1 MGTRSRILQD
11 EVVGSPD
18 DPPDEVLVAAAVGG
32 DDEAFATLAR
42 RYRRKVLRTALE
54 IVGPERAED
63 AAQDA
68 LLLAYRALPALRDGA
83 KFPGWIS
90 TIARFR
96 AIRLSRSECRRRAAM
111 TSVDHRI
118 LESYSAPEGDPEA
131 PEDGVG
137 ELLRALEEI
146 PPEFARVIRLHF
158 FEGRPHLEIA
168 GLLGISVSTAK
179 WRCFRAKELLR
190 RALKSGGAGE
200 AQIDVVCRRC
210 GNCRREAS
218 GESCGCAG
226 DPEIGRNDRQ
236 KAPLPGR
243 SAATRFQLPVFE
255 VRTGSQTAP
264 KEGPPVKRRASAV
277 TRHLGALILAFPL
290 VRPGSLLGR
299 EPGAGSTSREEPAK
313 PRFARSVTEYQVP
326 DLKLVDQQGR
336 TVSLREL
343 LNEQRPV
350 ALNFFFASC
359 GSICPVM
366 TATFSRMRKELGHDG
381 DGLRVV
387 SITIDPDQDTPEV
400 LKAYAERFSAGPGWS
415 FLTGDAGNIL
425 AVQRAF
431 FADSGGKF
439 NHRLLY
445 FFRAAGSKSWVRIE
459 GLANAADLAKEAR
472 GLVAPVRA
480 SR

>member
-1 MGTRSRILQD
+1 MDGRGSRILQD
-11 EVVGSPD
+11 AVVGSSD
-18 DPPDEVLVAAAVGG
+18 DPTDAVLVAAAVGG
-32 DDEAFATLAR
+32 DHDAFATLAH
-42 RYRRKVLRTALE
+42 RYRRLLLRTALE

-68 LLLAYRALPALRDGA
+68 LLLAYRALPALKDGA
-83 KFPGWIS
+83 RFSGWIS

-96 AIRLSRSECRRRAAM
+96 AIRLNRNECRRRAATM
-111 TSVDHRI
+111 SVDQRS
-118 LESYSAPEGDPEA
+118 LEAFAAPEGDPPTQEID
-131 PEDGVG
+131 EG
-137 ELLRALEEI
+137 ELRRALEEI
-146 PPEFARVIRLHF
+146 PPEFARVLRLHF
-158 FEGRPHLEIA
+158 LEGRPHQEIA
-168 GLLGISVSTAK
+168 GRLGISVSTAK

-190 RALKSGGAGE
+190 RALKTGDPGE
-200 AQIDVVCRRC
+200 ARIEAACRRC
-210 GNCRREAS
+210 QRESS
-218 GESCGCAG
+218 GGSCGCPG
-226 DPEIGRNDRQ
+226 EPDIGRNDCR
-236 KAPLPGR
+236 KAPLSDRKGT
-243 SAATRFQLPVFE
+243 TRFRLPVFE
-255 VRTGSQTAP
+255 ARTGTQTAL
-264 KEGPPVKRRASAV
+264 KEGSSMKLRANAVMRRV
-277 TRHLGALILAFPL
+277 GALILALPL
-290 VRPGSLLGR
+290 AGSGFLLAR
-299 EPGAGSTSREEPAK
+299 EPGAGIAPAQEAVK
-313 PRFARSVTEYQVP
+313 PRFSRSVTEYQVP
-326 DLKLVDQQGR
+326 DLKLVDQQGQ
-336 TVSLREL
+336 TVSLGEL
-343 LNEQRPV
+343 LDERRPV

-381 DGLRVV
+381 EGLRVV

-415 FLTGDAGNIL
+415 FLTGDARNIL

-459 GLANAADLAKEAR
+459 GLANAGDLANEAR